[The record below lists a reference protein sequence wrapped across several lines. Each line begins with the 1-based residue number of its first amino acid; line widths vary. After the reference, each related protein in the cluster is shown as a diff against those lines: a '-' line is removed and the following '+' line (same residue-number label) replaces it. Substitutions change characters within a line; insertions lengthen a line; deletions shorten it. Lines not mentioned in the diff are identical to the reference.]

1 MSNIKDKIYDW
12 KDRLKSGKMLT
23 LVVTLVIIIII
34 LGIYAMRKA
43 RDYRLIA
50 ENDYNNAFYQL
61 VEYVN
66 NTEKLLAKST
76 ISNSSVHGTETLGN
90 ISKQTSL
97 AQAYLSML
105 PIKTEELENT
115 QKFLN
120 QLGDYSYT
128 LSKKTIKGEKLSQED
143 LDRLDQLHTYSLEL
157 ENTLNQLETDLYSKN
172 IKWGELKD
180 KGDKAFGKQDDN
192 ISKNSFS
199 NIEED
204 LHQYEGLIYDGAFSE
219 NVEKAEKIGLTGDEI
234 SKDEA
239 RELAKKY
246 IGEDKFQEIEEES
259 ESENARIE
267 CYSFVVKTKGNN
279 TFNICISKKGGHL
292 LSMNCNRE
300 ISSENVKEEDAI
312 NIGKKFLK
320 NRKYDNMKETY
331 YLKENG
337 TITINYAYMQ
347 KEVVMYPDLIKVKIA
362 LDNGEVLG
370 IEATNYL
377 NSHNENRNLKT
388 PKITKGQ
395 ALELVN
401 PKLEIISTDMAII
414 PTEWNT
420 EIQCWEIKGKTSEN
434 DFIIYIN
441 VETGEEEDIL
451 MIIDTPNGTLTA

>member
-1 MSNIKDKIYDW
+1 M
-12 KDRLKSGKMLT
+12 
-23 LVVTLVIIIII
+23 
-34 LGIYAMRKA
+34 
-43 RDYRLIA
+43 
-50 ENDYNNAFYQL
+50 
-61 VEYVN
+61 
-66 NTEKLLAKST
+66 
-76 ISNSSVHGTETLGN
+76 
-90 ISKQTSL
+90 
-97 AQAYLSML
+97 
-105 PIKTEELENT
+105 
-115 QKFLN
+115 
-120 QLGDYSYT
+120 
-128 LSKKTIKGEKLSQED
+128 
-143 LDRLDQLHTYSLEL
+143 HTYSLEL
-157 ENTLNQLETDLYSKN
+157 ENTLNQLEADLYSKN
-172 IKWGELKD
+172 IKWGELKN
-180 KGDKAFGKQDDN
+180 KGNKAFGQQDDN

-246 IGEDKFQEIEEES
+246 IGEDKFQKIKEES

-267 CYSFVVKTKGNN
+267 CYSFVITTKGNN
-279 TFNICISKKGGHL
+279 NFNICISKKGGHL

-312 NIGKKFLK
+312 NIGKEFLK
-320 NRKYDNMKETY
+320 NREYDNMKETY

-388 PKITKGQ
+388 PKITKEQ

-434 DFIIYIN
+434 DFIVYIN